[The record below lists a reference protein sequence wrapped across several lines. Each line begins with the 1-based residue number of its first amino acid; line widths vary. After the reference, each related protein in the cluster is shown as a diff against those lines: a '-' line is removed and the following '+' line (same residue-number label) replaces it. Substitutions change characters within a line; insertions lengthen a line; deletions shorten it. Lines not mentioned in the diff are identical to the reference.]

1 VQKIELLRERRCSVQ
16 RQPGAAGARVD
27 DPAVEQGPSPVQD
40 DLSVPKKALAL
51 RKSAVCRL
59 NHTVHETVAFPWKD
73 ALHASELKMCCP
85 DENHFL
91 D

>member
-1 VQKIELLRERRCSVQ
+1 
-16 RQPGAAGARVD
+16 
-27 DPAVEQGPSPVQD
+27 VQD

-59 NHTVHETVAFPWKD
+59 NHTVHETVAFPWKG